1 MKSGDRGI
9 AAKPLRAY
17 LLLTTQVP
25 IFLKLPELA
34 NMKNLLLAALAAATI
49 PFSAGAMAAEKPPIV
64 LVHGAFENA
73 SVWGHVTAKL
83 QADGYKVI
91 AVDLPGRPGAPAAPD
106 KVSLDIYRD
115 TVVSALGQFHR
126 PAVVVGHSFGG
137 IVIADAAEKAPEKIK
152 TLVFVAAYLPHDGDS
167 LVSMANQDAD
177 AKIGP
182 HLQINKDTGI
192 ASIEY
197 SARADLFANG
207 GPEELR
213 KAIPDLILDEPLAP
227 LATPVHLT
235 AANFGSVNKVYVHT
249 AMDQVISPSYQA
261 KMVANTPVHNQFT
274 LQTGHTP
281 FLTDPDGL
289 AKAIEA
295 AAK

>member
-1 MKSGDRGI
+1 
-9 AAKPLRAY
+9 
-17 LLLTTQVP
+17 
-25 IFLKLPELA
+25 
-34 NMKNLLLAALAAATI
+34 
-49 PFSAGAMAAEKPPIV
+49 MAAEKPPIV
-64 LVHGAFENA
+64 LVHGAFEDA
-73 SVWGHVTAKL
+73 QIWGHVAAKL
-83 QADGYKVI
+83 KADGYTAV
-91 AVDLPGRPGAPAAPD
+91 AVDLPGRPGAPMAPD
-106 KVSLDIYRD
+106 KVSLDLYRD
-115 TVVSALGQFHR
+115 TVVKALKKFHH

-167 LVSMANQDAD
+167 LVSMANQDHD

-182 HLQINKDTGI
+182 HLQIEKEKGI

-207 GPEELR
+207 APAPLR
-213 KAIPDLILDEPLAP
+213 AAIPPLILDEPLTP
-227 LATPVHLT
+227 LATPVHVT
-235 AANFGSVNKVYVHT
+235 DARFGRVDKVYIHT
-249 AMDQVISPSYQA
+249 ALDQVISPAFQA
-261 KMVANTPVHNQFT
+261 QMVASTPVRSEAT

-289 AKAIEA
+289 ANAIEA